1 VLADRVTKLLAGRDG
16 AVCTQLQ
23 PLVEAF
29 AHVRLPFTAIRWVQ
43 ASPNATRLAQIVAD
57 GRPLS
62 HDLLDELPPT
72 AGVHYI
78 RQIMVETGVLPR
90 RNEDLDRVPAWLDH
104 HLADKPARAR
114 QPHPSVSA
122 LVSAAASTP
131 SRRRAR
137 SPDLSGRELHRR
149 VLVALELH
157 AWIDEQAIALKQ
169 LRQDDLDRW
178 LDEENTQRRNRIRYF
193 LTWTA
198 DRGLTRS
205 LAVAVIPRQR
215 PADLLGDDERWQLL
229 QRCLNS
235 EATPID
241 VRAAGALILLF
252 GLQAQRIRH
261 LCTEHVAAQDD
272 NTYLTT
278 GEHPILL
285 PPRLGAIMTELAD
298 RPPTR
303 LMIPHGTDASRT
315 AHRQPQP
322 DQSAQPA
329 RHQRAPRPQRR
340 PHRPRGR
347 SPRGDHRRS
356 TGHAHQHRNPMG
368 QIRRT

>member
-1 VLADRVTKLLAGRDG
+1 MTDGPQIVLRGVRGR
-16 AVCTQLQ
+16 ATT
-23 PLVEAF
+23 F
-29 AHVRLPFTAIRWVQ
+29 A
-43 ASPNATRLAQIVAD
+43 VAD

-62 HDLLDELPPT
+62 HDLLDDLPPT
-72 AGVHYI
+72 AGVHSI
-78 RQIMVETGVLPR
+78 GQIMVETGVLPR

-104 HLADKPARAR
+104 HLADKPPAHANLIR
-114 QPHPSVSA
+114 PYLHWF
-122 LVSAAASTP
+122 LL
-131 SRRRAR
+131 RRAR
-137 SPDLSGRELHRR
+137 HRAAARGHPTSAGRELHPR
-149 VLVALELH
+149 VLVALELL

-178 LDEENTQRRNRIRYF
+178 LAEANTQRRNRIRYF

-205 LAVAVIPRQR
+205 LAVVVIPRQQ

-298 RPPTR
+298 RPP
-303 LMIPHGTDASRT
+303 GS
-315 AHRQPQP
+315 
-322 DQSAQPA
+322 
-329 RHQRAPRPQRR
+329 
-340 PHRPRGR
+340 
-347 SPRGDHRRS
+347 
-356 TGHAHQHRNPMG
+356 
-368 QIRRT
+368 